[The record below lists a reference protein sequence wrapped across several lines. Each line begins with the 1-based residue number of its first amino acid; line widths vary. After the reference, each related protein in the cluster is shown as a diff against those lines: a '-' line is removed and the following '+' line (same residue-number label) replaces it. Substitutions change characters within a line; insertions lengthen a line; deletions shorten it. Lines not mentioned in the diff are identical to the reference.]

1 MNDKFDELTKG
12 LALSVTRRAALK
24 KFGIGLA
31 GIALAALGLVTKAQ
45 AGNKHYHCNCKIG
58 YDYGCTARYGNGSDG
73 LACINYCGFHCQGPV
88 G

>member
-1 MNDKFDELTKG
+1 MNEVFDEL
-12 LALSVTRRAALK
+12 ARNMAQSVTRRAALK

-31 GIALAALGLVTKAQ
+31 GIALATLGLAQ

-73 LACINYCGFHCQGPV
+73 LACINYCGLHCQGPV